1 MASNGS
7 IDRVSALLKLAYLF
21 FFFGLAERDETLD
34 ARGVEEVIEAVKAE
48 AVIGSRSTTTA
59 AAASAAVKW

>member
-21 FFFGLAERDETLD
+21 FFFGLAGRDEFID
-34 ARGVEEVIEAVKAE
+34 ARGVEVIVLFEAVKAFE
-48 AVIGSRSTTTA
+48 VIGSDNIIA
-59 AAASAAVKW
+59 AAAIAAVK

>member
-21 FFFGLAERDETLD
+21 FFFGLAERDETID

-48 AVIGSRSTTTA
+48 DVIGSRSTTTA
-59 AAASAAVKW
+59 AASAVVKW